1 MSRSKGVEETKI
13 RKPHQMIWKDR
24 KQGSLTGVVDVVSFD
39 ESMILLET
47 ELGML
52 TLKGKDLHI
61 SRLTLEAGE
70 VEMEGTIDSM
80 VYSGSGPVKRG
91 KLLGRM
97 FR

>member
-1 MSRSKGVEETKI
+1 MEETKI